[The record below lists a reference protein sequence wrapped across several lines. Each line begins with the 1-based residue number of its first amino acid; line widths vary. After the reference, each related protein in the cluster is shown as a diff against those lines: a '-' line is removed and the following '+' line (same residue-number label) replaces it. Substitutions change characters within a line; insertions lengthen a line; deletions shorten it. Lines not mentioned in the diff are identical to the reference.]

1 MIRISLFIYSTV
13 NSVKHRCLSI
23 TSKQNCIMKRSL
35 RKTTQIKQIIELSDS
50 ENDDNVI
57 KDDDYVPEK
66 KVSKVDQTRKRIRK
80 DDPNVDRK
88 KRKSSTLLLPSK
100 EEQTDLREKI
110 QSKRTKSKK
119 TVTQAIDKEN
129 VKELKNF
136 QFNSVQCKEWTE
148 LDYVCEKN
156 GIDKHTAENVIKL
169 FNDEN
174 TIPFIARYRKNIT
187 GGLEPDKLRALKE
200 SLDHAKLIKQRAA
213 TITKSIDKLGQW
225 SPEVHAAIVSAKCL
239 DDLEHIYSFFKPASK
254 ASLAEKARKLGLGP
268 VSDSILQGH
277 PLPQLSSLISDKDG
291 LKTEEQIKDGIIHII
306 AETINKDKMVFDR
319 VKELQSVSII
329 SIQSTECKSSKSKN
343 DKKEGDKKRKYEMYY
358 NFDTNTK
365 LIKPHHILA
374 INRGEAQKILSVK
387 LSLPNS
393 FEEQFKAYCLK
404 LYRQAMAASKLHTE
418 ILHNSIDYAYKKFIK
433 PLVTRRVRNEL
444 KQKAETA
451 SIEVFASNVKQL
463 LLIPPVRGK
472 VILGIDPGFYHGC
485 KLAVISEHGDVLDT
499 NVIYPH
505 GSSDMFEKSSDILID
520 LVKKHKCTILA
531 LGNATACRETESF
544 LDKLIKSKAFG
555 SLDVLYTI
563 VDETGASIYSC
574 NAEAKSEFPDLDTNV
589 ISAISIARRLQDPLA
604 ELVKIEPK
612 HLGVGM
618 YQHDLPEKQLLTT
631 LNEVVSEAVSFV
643 GVDVNTASQC
653 LLKRVAGLNAVRTKN
668 IIQWRTEFGAF
679 KNRQQLLDVKGIG
692 NKVFEQCAGFIRI
705 LPETSMTD
713 NSVKIK
719 DSKKSIHSFN
729 LLDQTWIHPES
740 YKIAERFLKYC
751 NCNLENLGTTTFIEK
766 IKSHADEGYAVL
778 AEKCGTNA
786 TTMEIIVKGLSMKKD
801 EDIRFK
807 TAGPLFQK
815 NMITIDDINTE
826 TVLTGAV
833 RNVTHFGVFVDI
845 GVGTCG
851 LIPTT
856 LLNNSTV
863 SIGQRVEV
871 KVVAKDPCRNRITL
885 KLINV
890 L

>member
-1 MIRISLFIYSTV
+1 
-13 NSVKHRCLSI
+13 
-23 TSKQNCIMKRSL
+23 MKRSL
-35 RKTTQIKQIIELSDS
+35 RKTTQIKQIIEFSDS

-57 KDDDYVPEK
+57 RDDDYVPEK
-66 KVSKVDQTRKRIRK
+66 KISKVDQTKKRIRK
-80 DDPNVDRK
+80 DDSNADRK
-88 KRKSSTLLLPSK
+88 KIKSSTLLLPSK
-100 EEQTDLREKI
+100 EEQTDLKEKI
-110 QSKRTKSKK
+110 QVKGTKSKK

-129 VKELKNF
+129 VKELKNI
-136 QFNSVQCKEWTE
+136 QFNSIECKEWTE

-156 GIDKHTAENVIKL
+156 SIDRHTAENVIKL

-174 TIPFIARYRKNIT
+174 TIPFIARYRKNMT
-187 GGLEPDKLRALKE
+187 GGLEPDKLRAFKE

-291 LKTEEQIKDGIIHII
+291 LKTEQQIKDGIIHII

-319 VKELQSVSII
+319 VKELQSISII
-329 SIQSTECKSSKSKN
+329 SIQSTECKNSKSKN
-343 DKKEGDKKRKYEMYY
+343 DKKEEDKKRKYEMYY

-365 LIKPHHILA
+365 IIKPHHILA
-374 INRGEAQKILSVK
+374 INRGEAQKILNVK

-393 FEEQFKAYCLK
+393 FEEQFKAYCFK
-404 LYRQAMAASKLHTE
+404 LYKQAMAASKLHAE
-418 ILHNSIDYAYKKFIK
+418 IINNSIDYAYKKFIK
-433 PLVTRRVRNEL
+433 PLVIRRVRNEL

-472 VILGIDPGFYHGC
+472 IILGIDPGFHHGC
-485 KLAVISEHGDVLDT
+485 KLAVISEHGDVLET
-499 NVIYPH
+499 SVIYPH
-505 GSSDMFEKSSDILID
+505 GSSNMFEKSSDILIN

-544 LDKLIKSKAFG
+544 LNKLIKSKAFG

-631 LNEVVSEAVSFV
+631 LNEVNTKFHLFSIKNMIIYYISIIIKMFAGSFRSCKFCRGGCKYCISVS
-643 GVDVNTASQC
+643 
-653 LLKRVAGLNAVRTKN
+653 
-668 IIQWRTEFGAF
+668 
-679 KNRQQLLDVKGIG
+679 
-692 NKVFEQCAGFIRI
+692 
-705 LPETSMTD
+705 
-713 NSVKIK
+713 
-719 DSKKSIHSFN
+719 SKKSCWS
-729 LLDQTWIHPES
+729 
-740 YKIAERFLKYC
+740 KC
-751 NCNLENLGTTTFIEK
+751 NQSKE
-766 IKSHADEGYAVL
+766 YY
-778 AEKCGTNA
+778 
-786 TTMEIIVKGLSMKKD
+786 TME
-801 EDIRFK
+801 
-807 TAGPLFQK
+807 
-815 NMITIDDINTE
+815 N
-826 TVLTGAV
+826 
-833 RNVTHFGVFVDI
+833 
-845 GVGTCG
+845 
-851 LIPTT
+851 
-856 LLNNSTV
+856 
-863 SIGQRVEV
+863 
-871 KVVAKDPCRNRITL
+871 
-885 KLINV
+885 
-890 L
+890 